1 MSHNQNANRKW
12 SHAPNEMAPAPV
24 TRRAWESSGNREII
38 QLSSLQRSGIR
49 KKSGNKRKSRWSCL
63 LGTTCQVLKRHKLT
77 ADSFVHDPSPCAPGQ
92 LWLQFSEMSALV
104 PGPSAQLCREKT
116 LCKVSASLCFPM
128 PFSVSCVSQT
138 AMQHKAVLP
147 LITYQ
152 PLREN
157 ILGFYAKAPT
167 GEATAA
173 GCNWPSIFVCNVGM
187 FPAGNEL
194 LQRVSNGGR
203 QLPWERQ
210 QSISWGKSG
219 SPTHFCSWGGRATM
233 TRTSS
238 PLILARPSLWR
249 WHRTQHLFPAL
260 GHVEEQGTEPANS
273 TMHGQERLLT
283 INEKWCYLQQSILSQ
298 TLTTVSTRF
307 HDLEWLDMYKWDHQ
321 TPRRRQR

>member
-1 MSHNQNANRKW
+1 M
-12 SHAPNEMAPAPV
+12 
-24 TRRAWESSGNREII
+24 
-38 QLSSLQRSGIR
+38 
-49 KKSGNKRKSRWSCL
+49 
-63 LGTTCQVLKRHKLT
+63 
-77 ADSFVHDPSPCAPGQ
+77 
-92 LWLQFSEMSALV
+92 
-104 PGPSAQLCREKT
+104 
-116 LCKVSASLCFPM
+116 
-128 PFSVSCVSQT
+128 
-138 AMQHKAVLP
+138 
-147 LITYQ
+147 
-152 PLREN
+152 
-157 ILGFYAKAPT
+157 
-167 GEATAA
+167 
-173 GCNWPSIFVCNVGM
+173 GM

-219 SPTHFCSWGGRATM
+219 TPTHFCSWGGRATM

-298 TLTTVSTRF
+298 TLTTVFTCFHEYRMTRYVQMRPSNTSKATEIGRLRATRNPPPPKHSKAHLF
-307 HDLEWLDMYKWDHQ
+307 LQ
-321 TPRRRQR
+321 NFISI